1 MLHFNSLRK
10 LTGGLLALSLFVAS
24 VPARAADYAPI
35 DCAKASSPAERTICR
50 SYSLGQADA
59 RMATLFGV
67 VTSLVAMGQRA
78 DIGDAQRTWLR
89 HIDPLSRPCRVI
101 SMRLHRMAHFDD
113 TSRMTLTLS
122 AEPIPA
128 Y

>member
-35 DCAKASSPAERTICR
+35 DCAKASSSAERTICR
-50 SYSLGQADA
+50 SYSLGQAEG
-59 RMATLFGV
+59 RMATLYGV

-78 DIGDAQRTWLR
+78 DIGDAQRTWLKER
-89 HIDPLSRPCRVI
+89 NACGDDGACIARAYRSRI
-101 SMRLHRMAHFDD
+101 TA
-113 TSRMTLTLS
+113 LS
-122 AEPIPA
+122 ANLDAIASHGPF
-128 Y
+128 